1 MTTFTTEDRLS
12 VATFTKNADGGASVL
27 FEPIP
32 FAGMV
37 DLEIKQGTD
46 EWKKLRLGK
55 VTASRVADVMSKIK
69 SGESASRK
77 NYKMD
82 LVVERLTNTPTSSF
96 TNAAMAWG
104 TETEPLA
111 RMAYEAFKGEFV
123 DQVVF
128 CNHPTIEW
136 FGCSPD
142 GTTKDGLI
150 EIKCPNTATHIDYL
164 LAGVPPAKYVPQMQT
179 QMACTGAKW
188 CDFVSFDPRLPP
200 ELQLFVVRL
209 NRDEA
214 YIQEIEAEVKQ
225 FLDEVQQV
233 YSQLKERSY
242 GH

>member
-1 MTTFTTEDRLS
+1 MTTFTTEDRL
-12 VATFTKNADGGASVL
+12 NAL
-27 FEPIP
+27 EPIP

-37 DLEIKQGTD
+37 DVEIKQGTD
-46 EWKKLRLGK
+46 DWKKLRLGK
-55 VTASRVADVMSKIK
+55 VTASRVSDVMSKIK

-82 LVVERLTNTPTSSF
+82 LVVERLTGIPTSSF
-96 TNAAMAWG
+96 TNSAMAWG

-111 RMAYEAFKGEFV
+111 RMAYEVFKGVFV
-123 DQVVF
+123 DQVAF

-142 GTTKDGLI
+142 GLVGSEGNL

-179 QMACTGAKW
+179 QMACTGRLW
-188 CDFVSFDPRLPP
+188 TDFVSYDPRLPP

-209 NRDEA
+209 NRDDA